1 MLKGTIKESSELLF
15 VEHLKKHGYPDS
27 AIVTE
32 WRIQKACIDIVV
44 FDTETNIPLMIVE
57 CKSVNNPHSLEAAV
71 NQLRRYNDVM
81 DYPVRTYAAIYT
93 GSSSFDFYDFTE
105 KIKDASTPISQ
116 CGPINIPAYETIKTG
131 AKSKFIDSQ
140 KKKKRKYI
148 TGLRI
153 ACWGVIPLIIAL
165 IIFLDV
171 KAYYPLTT
179 ERLILYSVLF
189 LSLLLPFFGEIKIGD
204 FFTLSHKKKDEDE

>member
-15 VEHLKKHGYPDS
+15 VEQLKKHGYPDS

-32 WRIQKACIDIVV
+32 WRTQKACIDIVV

-93 GSSSFDFYDFTE
+93 GSGSFDFYDFTE

-116 CGPINIPAYETIKTG
+116 CGPTNIPAYETIKTG

-153 ACWGVIPLIIAL
+153 ACWGIIPIIINRQFISVVIITLADELSCPDCVLHRRSFHSKAHRDTVKHNLI
-165 IIFLDV
+165 
-171 KAYYPLTT
+171 
-179 ERLILYSVLF
+179 
-189 LSLLLPFFGEIKIGD
+189 
-204 FFTLSHKKKDEDE
+204 